1 MNHLRFLR
9 YVDEVARA
17 GSVRQAAERLHVTPS
32 AVVRRIQDLEDELGT
47 PIFERLPR
55 GMRLT
60 AAGEMFVHY
69 IRTRAADLQQVLSR
83 IEEFRGLKRGTVRL
97 VASQALASRFLPQAV
112 TAFRKTHPL
121 VTFDVMVG
129 NHAQAIRALRSME
142 ADLAL
147 AFNLEPEI
155 DITRL
160 HVIEQKLVAI
170 MHESHP
176 LADRDTLRLR
186 DCLDYP
192 LVLPHDDA
200 GGRQLLNR
208 MLSRTSGRLNTVI
221 ESNNFEFL
229 RACLRYDSFVSFRF
243 TLGAVSGG
251 DDGIVSRSI
260 EDRGSPRAEMVL
272 AALRGRQLPV
282 ITYAFAE
289 HIKDLLDALRPAP

>member
-97 VASQALASRFLPQAV
+97 AASQALASRFLPQAV